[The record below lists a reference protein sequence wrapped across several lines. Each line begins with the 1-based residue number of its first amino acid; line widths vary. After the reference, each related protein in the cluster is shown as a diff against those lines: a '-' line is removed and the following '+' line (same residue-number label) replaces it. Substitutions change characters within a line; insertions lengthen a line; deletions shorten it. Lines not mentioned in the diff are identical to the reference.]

1 MNYDLAHTAVHHGV
15 HYESGVVHH
24 AGTDRLAID
33 KGPASIVRLVT
44 GELYNL
50 GGRKQVRGVVSA
62 RASTRVE
69 FLGAEVL
76 FHMLAGG
83 LDQFGLGADL
93 LYLHG

>member
-1 MNYDLAHTAVHHGV
+1 MTATAAQ
-15 HYESGVVHH
+15 E
-24 AGTDRLAID
+24 LAIN
-33 KGPASIVRLVT
+33 KGMASIVRFIT

-50 GGRKQVRGVVSA
+50 GGRKPVWGVVSA

-93 LYLHG
+93 LHFHG

>member
-33 KGPASIVRLVT
+33 KGPASIVRFVT

-50 GGRKQVRGVVSA
+50 GGREQVRGVVSA

>member
-15 HYESGVVHH
+15 HHETGVVHH

-33 KGPASIVRLVT
+33 KGPASIVRFVT

-50 GGRKQVRGVVSA
+50 GGRTPDLSLMSA

-69 FLGAEVL
+69 FFGVEVL
-76 FHMLAGG
+76 SHMLADV
-83 LDQFGLGADL
+83 LHQFGFGADL
-93 LYLHG
+93 LHLYG